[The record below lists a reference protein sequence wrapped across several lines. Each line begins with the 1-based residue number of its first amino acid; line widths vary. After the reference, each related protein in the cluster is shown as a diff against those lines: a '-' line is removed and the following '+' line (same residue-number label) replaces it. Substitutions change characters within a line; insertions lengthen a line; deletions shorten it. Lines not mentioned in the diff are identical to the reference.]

1 MIISPSGGDDGP
13 PSAARP
19 GGLVPILLIVAPIVL
34 LMSFSVAAI
43 LLDQATLAVMAGT
56 AGVGLAGEAG
66 RRALR
71 PPGGDPPSTEV
82 DSTVR

>member
-1 MIISPSGGDDGP
+1 M
-13 PSAARP
+13 
-19 GGLVPILLIVAPIVL
+19 VPILLILVPIVL
-34 LMSFSVAAI
+34 LMSFSMVAI

-71 PPGGDPPSTEV
+71 PPGGGPPSTDVE
-82 DSTVR
+82 STVR